1 MTGFHEVQFPMRL
14 AIGAIGGPER
24 RTEIVTLAS
33 GKEVRNAK
41 WSRSRRRW
49 EIGSAIT
56 DLADLQDFL
65 SFFEARQGRLY
76 GFRFRD
82 PLDYSSARPG
92 LPPAATDQ
100 ILGQGDGART
110 VFQLVKDYGGQS
122 RDIVKPVAGSVA
134 VALNASAVS
143 SGWTL
148 DPELGTIDFDV
159 PPADGVTVTAG
170 FEFDCP
176 VRFESDY
183 VSAVIEAFG
192 AGRVVS
198 VSLVEL
204 I

>member
-122 RDIVKPVAGSVA
+122 RDNVKPVAGSVA